1 MTIILE
7 ILTFTKEFQRFS
19 QGHHMNF
26 ALKTL
31 LIISSLSGTIFCQE
45 VHLRK
50 SGVIAIP
57 ALTIEVPEA
66 NSLESCA
73 TAVTSQDMS
82 TASSAKITPTTS
94 ISPTR
99 RDSAD
104 IEMDELLPEQ
114 KIFERVKNSSSPEYK
129 RVFFSALEK
138 RLNELSEKTRAEKE
152 QFLRQENI
160 NSPKPYYY
168 DWPGSSSK
176 AYTLKELLE
185 AEDEAMPYIMSHCP
199 YK

>member
-1 MTIILE
+1 LTISLE
-7 ILTFTKEFQRFS
+7 ILTFTKEFQRFF

-31 LIISSLSGTIFCQE
+31 LIISSLYGTLFCQE
-45 VHLRK
+45 GPLRK

-57 ALTIEVPEA
+57 ALMIELPEA
-66 NSLESCA
+66 SSLESCA

-104 IEMDELLPEQ
+104 MEMDELLPEQ
-114 KIFERVKNSSSPEYK
+114 KIFDRVKNSSSPEYK

-176 AYTLKELLE
+176 VYTIKDLLE
-185 AEDEAMPYIMSHCP
+185 SEQVAMPYIMSHCP